1 MSSSKELLS
10 KCLPMDSSPAIKL
23 TGGEQLEGCHGLPV
37 PVGTLPFMAIE
48 LLDSASPKFDLCH
61 DLESLFYVVV
71 WHGTG
76 IRNKICTNLHQ
87 KKGRNSVRNKI
98 SIIVEEWRTGP
109 WTAVKTRKKQFITS
123 AWDILNH
130 INYIPLR
137 LIAYELRDLF
147 NERLQSTL
155 QKSHDKMKIEA
166 RAIMMQDPGVA
177 PVPMRKISG
186 PLFAI
191 FPAFAA
197 NWGISEVDCQ
207 KTCCVVL

>member
-1 MSSSKELLS
+1 MSSSEELLS

-23 TGGEQLEGCHGLPV
+23 TCGEQGCHGLPM
-37 PVGTLPFMAIE
+37 GTLPFMAIE

-87 KKGRNSVRNKI
+87 KKGRNSARNKI
-98 SIIVEEWRTGP
+98 SIVVEAWRTGP
-109 WTAVKTRKKQFITS
+109 WTAVKTRKIQFITS
-123 AWDILNH
+123 AWVILNQ
-130 INYIPLR
+130 INNIPLR

-155 QKSHDKMKIEA
+155 QKSHDKMKLEA
-166 RAIMMQDPGVA
+166 RAIMMQDPAVA
-177 PVPMRKISG
+177 PVPSMRKISG
-186 PLFAI
+186 PLTAI

-197 NWGISEVDCQ
+197 NWGISVDCQ
-207 KTCCVVL
+207 KTCCVV